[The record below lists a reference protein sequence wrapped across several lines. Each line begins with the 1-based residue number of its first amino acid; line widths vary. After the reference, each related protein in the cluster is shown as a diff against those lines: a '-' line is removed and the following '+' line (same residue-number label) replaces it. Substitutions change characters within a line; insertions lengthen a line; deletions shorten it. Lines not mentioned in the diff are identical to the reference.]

1 MEAKGERIHCPPL
14 QVTIQVHLNYIQFH
28 SVRRSTMHAAFTYTP
43 PEQTDATA
51 HHRCYPRA
59 VRKTLRL
66 ATHKASPI
74 KFTEVCD
81 SKIAIQFHMNLI
93 DPDMDITGA
102 IEFGDYDDEFEGLTI
117 VQPLNDAEAWT
128 YLSGYEI

>member
-1 MEAKGERIHCPPL
+1 
-14 QVTIQVHLNYIQFH
+14 
-28 SVRRSTMHAAFTYTP
+28 MHAAFTYTP
-43 PEQTDATA
+43 PEQDATA
-51 HHRCYPRA
+51 HHRCYPRQ

-74 KFTEVCD
+74 KFTEVD
-81 SKIAIQFHMNLI
+81 DPKIAFQFHMNLI

-102 IEFGDYDDEFEGLTI
+102 AEFGDYDDEFEGLTI